1 MTRTVVAGLIW
12 RQGELLI
19 CQRRNDDAF
28 PGKWEFPGGKVEP
41 GEASRAALRRELL
54 EELGIEA
61 DIGQEVW
68 RTEHQYPGYSPV
80 EVIFYRVDEYR
91 GEPENRAF
99 QQIRWVQPRDL
110 SQYDFLEA
118 DRPLIRE
125 LSDGK
130 IELGAGGRLNS
141 PPQT

>member
-1 MTRTVVAGLIW
+1 LVMKRTVVAALIW

-19 CQRRNDDAF
+19 CQRRKEDAF
-28 PGKWEFPGGKVEP
+28 PGKWEFPGGKIEP
-41 GEASRAALRRELL
+41 GEAPRAALRRELL

-61 DIGQEVW
+61 DVGEEVW

-80 EVIFYRVDEYR
+80 ELIFCRVDEYR

-110 SQYDFLEA
+110 SQYNFLEA
-118 DRPLIRE
+118 DRPLIRKLADGNME
-125 LSDGK
+125 SDADG
-130 IELGAGGRLNS
+130 
-141 PPQT
+141 

>member
-1 MTRTVVAGLIW
+1 MKRTVVAGLIW

-28 PGKWEFPGGKVEP
+28 PGKWEFPGGKIEP
-41 GEASRAALRRELL
+41 GETPRAALKRELL

-61 DIGQEVW
+61 DIGEEVW

-80 EVIFYRVDEYR
+80 ELIFYRVDEYR
-91 GEPENRAF
+91 GEPENREF
-99 QQIRWVQPRDL
+99 QQLRWARPRDL
-110 SQYDFLEA
+110 SRYDFLEA
-118 DRPLIRE
+118 DGPLIRK

-130 IELGAGGRLNS
+130 IEFGSGGRLNS
-141 PPQT
+141 PPQS